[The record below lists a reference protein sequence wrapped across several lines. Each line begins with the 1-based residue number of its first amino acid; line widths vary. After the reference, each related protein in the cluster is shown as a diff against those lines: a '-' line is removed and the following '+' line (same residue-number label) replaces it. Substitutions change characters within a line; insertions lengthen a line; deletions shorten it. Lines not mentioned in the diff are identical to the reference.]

1 MSKPRPQSLQG
12 TTTLPTLRADR
23 FGSHR
28 LTRISKSLR
37 HGQPGLVAGGGF
49 LRETVK
55 RDRQTPLACPAS
67 SFRANIN

>member
-1 MSKPRPQSLQG
+1 MSKPRPQSLQK
-12 TTTLPTLRADR
+12 TLPTLRADR

-67 SFRANIN
+67 SFSASIN